1 MRITLQHK
9 GSLKSLYNLV
19 KKDNRFEYLLLDIP
33 SKQLVITNGSFLGAI
48 PLAIDD
54 VIEGEE
60 LEWWGVPNTILT
72 GTERE
77 FLLAGNTLTSTGKN
91 PITYTLQ
98 KAGIKPE
105 SVHNVI
111 KPILAGSTWE
121 KTRLPEREKL
131 IEEWNGRVTV
141 DIDPELIAHVNTI
154 LFTEKQILRSLRF
167 HIDAFNKEAPVLVTH
182 SANEHLAIIMPMRA
196 NAGHDAL
203 THEKARQY
211 TRKPDEK
218 YNPIPDV
225 NRDKT
230 LS

>member
-1 MRITLQHK
+1 MRITIQHT
-9 GSLKSLYNLV
+9 GSLKSLYSLV
-19 KKDNRFEYLLLDIP
+19 KKDSRFEYLLLDLP

-54 VIEGEE
+54 VIEGEAV
-60 LEWWGVPNTILT
+60 EWWGVPNTILN

-77 FLLAGNTLTSTGKN
+77 FILAGDTLTSTGKT

-105 SVHNVI
+105 NIHGVI
-111 KPILAGSTWE
+111 KPILSGSRWE

-131 IEEWNGRVTV
+131 TEEWDGRVTV
-141 DIDPELIAHVNTI
+141 DIDPELIEHVSTI
-154 LFTEKQILRSLRF
+154 LHNEKNTTRSIRL
-167 HIDAFNKEAPVLVTH
+167 HIDAFNKEAPVIVTH
-182 SANEHLAIIMPMRA
+182 SENEHLAIIMPMRA
-196 NAGHDAL
+196 SANHTAL
-203 THEKARQY
+203 IQEKARQY